1 MKAVMKMNYSDW
13 AAQNT
18 GIFYQLNRVSPLPF
32 VTDTATVENLDSN
45 FLLQNGE
52 KTLFTDD
59 TEKMVKSIMA
69 AYFDN
74 WQKLTDFY
82 KSLKNGVI
90 YETTST
96 SSSDSTAKN
105 QVALNDSADLFT
117 TTGTNGTSAVNSNT
131 QSKNYLAY
139 KNFMLSSDFY
149 GIINTELRNYMF
161 INIY

>member
-1 MKAVMKMNYSDW
+1 MIYSDW

-18 GIFYQLNRVSPLPF
+18 GIFYQLNRLKPLPF
-32 VTDTATVENLDSN
+32 VTVNATIENLDEN
-45 FLLQNGE
+45 FLLENGE

-59 TEKMVKSIMA
+59 TNKIVKSIMA

-82 KSLKNGVI
+82 KSLKTGVV

-105 QVALNDSADLFT
+105 QMALNDGNEMFT
-117 TTGTNGTSAVNSNT
+117 TNGTNGNSTATSDT
-131 QSKNYLAY
+131 QTKNYLAY
-139 KNFMLSSDFY
+139 KNFMLSSNFY

-161 INIY
+161 ISVY

>member
-1 MKAVMKMNYSDW
+1 MKAMMKMIYSDW

-18 GIFYQLNRVSPLPF
+18 GIFYQLNRVNSLPF
-32 VTDTATVENLDSN
+32 VTDSATVENLDSN

-82 KSLKNGVI
+82 KTLKTGVV

-105 QVALNDSADLFT
+105 QIALNDSDNLFT
-117 TTGTNGTSAVNSNT
+117 TNGTNGNTAVTSNT
-131 QSKNYLAY
+131 QSKNYISY

-149 GIINTELRNYMF
+149 DIINTELRNYMF
-161 INIY
+161 ISIY